1 MITREEIEKVEM
13 LQKLK
18 QKKAHLENDY
28 DNLRFNRLGL
38 EDSYLT
44 LYYDYKKYIKIVIKN
59 KIRIIN
65 KKIKKLLEEN

>member
-1 MITREEIEKVEM
+1 MITREEIEKVEI
-13 LQKLK
+13 LQNLK
-18 QKKAHLENDY
+18 QEKAYLEDDY
-28 DNLRFNRLGL
+28 DNLKFNRLGL

-44 LYYDYKKYIKIVIKN
+44 LHYNYKKFVRIAIRN

>member
-13 LQKLK
+13 LQKLR
-18 QKKAHLENDY
+18 QEKAHLEADY
-28 DNLRFNRLGL
+28 INLRYSRLGL
-38 EDSYLT
+38 EDSFLT
-44 LYYDYKKYIKIVIKN
+44 LHYNYKKYVKIAIKN

>member
-1 MITREEIEKVEM
+1 M

-18 QKKAHLENDY
+18 QEKAHLENDY
-28 DNLRFNRLGL
+28 DNLQFNRLGL
-38 EDSYLT
+38 EDSFLT
-44 LYYDYKKYIKIVIKN
+44 LHYNYKKYVKIAIRN